1 MKKQKIILLVFA
13 VLTFICLG
21 IGYAAL
27 TDTLSLSATVSGTG
41 VNDNDITDS
50 KIFDIVW
57 TAREPEETQVSA
69 ETRPTLL
76 GTASLDQSDSD
87 IATISVEGM
96 LLKGDKVVFVFDIQ
110 NTSTYTA
117 NLELNSETD
126 SQVASQLSLANV
138 TVDAELT
145 KKTLAAGE
153 STTLTIIVELG
164 KTQFSAFNISDIKY
178 EITATASE

>member
-1 MKKQKIILLVFA
+1 MKKRNTTIFAFLLLAA
-13 VLTFICLG
+13 VG
-21 IGYAAL
+21 MGVGYAAL

-96 LLKGDKVVFVFDIQ
+96 LLKGDKVVFVFDIKVSF
-110 NTSTYTA
+110 NSTS
-117 NLELNSETD
+117 LP
-126 SQVASQLSLANV
+126 
-138 TVDAELT
+138 
-145 KKTLAAGE
+145 
-153 STTLTIIVELG
+153 
-164 KTQFSAFNISDIKY
+164 
-178 EITATASE
+178 